1 MITHITVIIM
11 AYSVL
16 YLYTYTICAI
26 YSIEK
31 ELAAEK
37 PEGEEALQKL
47 FADIYGKADEDTRRA
62 VPYYYTICYIT
73 TISYT
78 LLSIYT
84 IFMMYTICILYVY
97 TDEQVVPDLRRHRTI
112 HQLERGAF

>member
-1 MITHITVIIM
+1 M
-11 AYSVL
+11 Y
-16 YLYTYTICAI
+16 

-62 VPYYYTICYIT
+62 VLYYTVII
-73 TISYT
+73 
-78 LLSIYT
+78 LLY
-84 IFMMYTICILYVY
+84 
-97 TDEQVVPDLRRHRTI
+97 
-112 HQLERGAF
+112 

>member
-62 VPYYYTICYIT
+62 VPTILLYYYYI
-73 TISYT
+73 IYDPISSYT
-78 LLSIYT
+78 IL
-84 IFMMYTICILYVY
+84 MMYFICLLYVY
-97 TDEQVVPDLRRHRTI
+97 R
-112 HQLERGAF
+112 